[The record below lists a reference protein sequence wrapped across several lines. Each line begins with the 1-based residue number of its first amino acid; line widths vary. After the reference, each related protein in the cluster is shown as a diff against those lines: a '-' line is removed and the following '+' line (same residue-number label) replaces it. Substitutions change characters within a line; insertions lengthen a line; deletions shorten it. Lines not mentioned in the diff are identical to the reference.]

1 MLSGF
6 GLNLKGSISAPLGEK
21 KMRKGFKLKKK
32 KKTGPPT
39 CRFINLTAKLQGFVK
54 GSIYRI
60 CSLFQK
66 QISRTFPG
74 LKLNLTNLFIPE
86 ISKS

>member
-32 KKTGPPT
+32 NRPT
-39 CRFINLTAKLQGFVK
+39 NMQIHQAHCQTARFCQGINLQDL
-54 GSIYRI
+54 
-60 CSLFQK
+60 
-66 QISRTFPG
+66 
-74 LKLNLTNLFIPE
+74 
-86 ISKS
+86 

>member
-1 MLSGF
+1 MH
-6 GLNLKGSISAPLGEK
+6 
-21 KMRKGFKLKKK
+21 KGFKLK

-39 CRFINLTAKLQGFVK
+39 CRFIKLTAKLQGFVK

-74 LKLNLTNLFIPE
+74 LFPGLKLNLTNLFIPE